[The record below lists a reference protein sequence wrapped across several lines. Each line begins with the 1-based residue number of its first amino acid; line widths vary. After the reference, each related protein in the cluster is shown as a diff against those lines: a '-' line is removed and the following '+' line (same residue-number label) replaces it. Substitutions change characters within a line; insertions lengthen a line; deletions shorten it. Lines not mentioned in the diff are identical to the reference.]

1 VHDQQ
6 QIRRIG
12 GTGAALLLAWLIVA
26 AAAAAGGCASA
37 RTTDPARTATEQF
50 LLSQAAG
57 EAVAQLSFDPLRG
70 RRVYVDSTFFA
81 ASEQQF
87 VLGELRARL
96 LLSGVELMPTREEA
110 EIVMEV
116 RSGGVG
122 IDRYDYLL
130 GIPALQ
136 FSGFGDGTGAAG
148 NIPLVTPEL
157 AIIKRIEQRG
167 VASVA
172 YVAYW
177 RETGEVVANSG
188 PFIGRTLRDDFWFF
202 GIGPRSI
209 GDIPPIEPPEET
221 EEPKP
226 EEPKRKERQPAE
238 PSEDANLYPW
248 I

>member
-1 VHDQQ
+1 MLAACLMAVVM
-6 QIRRIG
+6 
-12 GTGAALLLAWLIVA
+12 GT
-26 AAAAAGGCASA
+26 AGGCASA
-37 RTTDPARTATEQF
+37 RTTDPSRTATEQF

-57 EAVAQLSFDPLRG
+57 EAVAQLAFDQLRG
-70 RRVYVDSTFFA
+70 RRVFVDSTFFA

-96 LLSGVELMPTREEA
+96 LLSGVELMPTRDEA

-136 FSGFGDGTGAAG
+136 LSGVGDGTGATG

-172 YVAYW
+172 FVAYW
-177 RETGEVVANSG
+177 RDSGEVVSNSG

-202 GIGPRSI
+202 GIGPRSV
-209 GDIPPIEPPEET
+209 GDIPPIEPPEEDRR
-221 EEPKP
+221 ESEP
-226 EEPKRKERQPAE
+226 EEPKRKERQPGE

-248 I
+248 T